1 MFVLI
6 RQPII
11 CVMGHVDHGKTSLLD
26 RIRSSTIAAK
36 EAGGI
41 TQHIRASE
49 VPIDAIDSICGPL
62 LRASN
67 IKITIPGLL
76 FIDTPGHEA
85 FTNLRR
91 RGSSVADIA
100 ILVVDVTKGFEPQ
113 TIEAINILK
122 EYKTPFIVAANKIDL
137 ITGWRDSKLNSVLAS
152 LKKQNEAV
160 VAELDNRVYGMIGR
174 LSEFGLNSERFDR
187 IKDFQKEIA
196 IVPISAKT
204 GEGIAEL
211 LVVATGLAQRYLEMK
226 LNIEIKGPGKG
237 SILEK
242 NEIRGLGT
250 TIDVILYDGTLKV
263 NDTIAFATSNSVA
276 TAKIKALLK
285 PKPMHQVGDSASK
298 FDYVESVSAASG
310 IKISGNGLDDAMP
323 GSPVMQVTGTDYA
336 KEIKAEM
343 GEVFKTDSKGLIL
356 KADSIGSLEAISKL
370 MGAAGFGI
378 SKKGIGKV
386 TKRDV
391 TDAFSMYATD
401 PLSAVILA
409 FNVGIE
415 DDAQEASQSSGV
427 KIISSEIIYKLID
440 DYKAFVDEK
449 RKTAAQKI
457 EDRIVLPG
465 EVEVLPNSCFRV
477 SHPAV
482 FGVSV
487 VAGRIVPGYQLINN
501 MGEVVG
507 KIKEMQ
513 SEKETLKEAKKGEHL
528 AISMSEPTFGRQ
540 VREGQILY
548 TNVGDEDFSLLLKE
562 FAYLISE
569 DEAKLLEKIMEIKQN
584 ARYKKV

>member
-1 MFVLI
+1 
-6 RQPII
+6 
-11 CVMGHVDHGKTSLLD
+11 
-26 RIRSSTIAAK
+26 
-36 EAGGI
+36 
-41 TQHIRASE
+41 
-49 VPIDAIDSICGPL
+49 
-62 LRASN
+62 
-67 IKITIPGLL
+67 
-76 FIDTPGHEA
+76 
-85 FTNLRR
+85 
-91 RGSSVADIA
+91 
-100 ILVVDVTKGFEPQ
+100 
-113 TIEAINILK
+113 
-122 EYKTPFIVAANKIDL
+122 
-137 ITGWRDSKLNSVLAS
+137 
-152 LKKQNEAV
+152 LKKQNEGV
-160 VAELDNRVYGMIGR
+160 VAELDNRIYGMIGK

-211 LVVATGLAQRYLEMK
+211 LVVATGLAQKYLEMK

-323 GSPVMQVTGTDYA
+323 GSPVIQVTGDDYA
-336 KEIKAEM
+336 NEIKAEM
-343 GEVFKTDSKGLIL
+343 GEVFKTDSRGLIL

-370 MGAAGFGI
+370 MNTAGFGI

-415 DDAQEASQSSGV
+415 DDAQEASQASGV
-427 KIISSEIIYKLID
+427 KIISSDIIYKLID
-440 DYKAFVDEK
+440 DYKAFTDEK
-449 RKTAAQKI
+449 KKSAAQKI

-487 VAGRIVPGYQLINN
+487 VAGRIVPGYQLISNT
-501 MGEVVG
+501 GEVIG

-569 DEAKLLEKIMEIKQN
+569 DEAKLLEKIMQIKQN

>member
-1 MFVLI
+1 
-6 RQPII
+6 
-11 CVMGHVDHGKTSLLD
+11 MGHVDHGKTSLLD
-26 RIRSSTIAAK
+26 KIRSSTIAAK

-49 VPIDAIDSICGPL
+49 VPIDAIDNICGPL

-122 EYKTPFIVAANKIDL
+122 EYKTPFIVAANKVDL
-137 ITGWRDSKLNSVLAS
+137 ITGWRDSKLNSLLAS
-152 LKKQNEAV
+152 LKKQNEGV
-160 VAELDNRVYGMIGR
+160 VAELDNRIYGMIGK

-211 LVVATGLAQRYLEMK
+211 LVVATGLAQKYLEMK

-298 FDYVESVSAASG
+298 FNYVESVSAASG

-323 GSPVMQVTGTDYA
+323 GSPVIQVTGDDYA
-336 KEIKAEM
+336 NEIKAEM
-343 GEVFKTDSKGLIL
+343 GEVFKTDSRGLIL

-370 MGAAGFGI
+370 MSTAGFGI

-409 FNVGIE
+409 FNVGVE
-415 DDAQEASQSSGV
+415 DDAQEASQASGV
-427 KIISSEIIYKLID
+427 KIISSDIIYKLID
-440 DYKAFVDEK
+440 DYKAFTDEK
-449 RKTAAQKI
+449 KKSAAQKI

-465 EVEVLPNSCFRV
+465 EIEVLPNSCFRV

-487 VAGRIVPGYQLINN
+487 VAGRIVPGYQLISNT
-501 MGEVVG
+501 GEVIG

-569 DEAKLLEKIMEIKQN
+569 DEAKLLEKIMQIKQN

>member
-1 MFVLI
+1 
-6 RQPII
+6 
-11 CVMGHVDHGKTSLLD
+11 MGHVDHGKTSLLD
-26 RIRSSTIAAK
+26 KIRSSTIAAK

-113 TIEAINILK
+113 TIEAIDILK
-122 EYKTPFIVAANKIDL
+122 EYRTPFIVAANKVDL

-152 LKKQNEAV
+152 LKKQSEGV
-160 VAELDNRVYGMIGR
+160 VTELDSRIYEMIGR

-298 FDYVESVSAASG
+298 FIYVDSVSAASG

-323 GSPVMQVTGTDYA
+323 GSPVMQVTGGDYA
-336 KEIKAEM
+336 NEIKAEM
-343 GEVFKTDSKGLIL
+343 GEVFKTDSRGLIL

-370 MGAAGFGI
+370 MNAVGFGI

-415 DDAQEASQSSGV
+415 DDAQEASQASGV
-427 KIISSEIIYKLID
+427 KIISSDIIYKLID
-440 DYKAFVDEK
+440 DYKAFTDEK
-449 RKTAAQKI
+449 KKTAAQKI

-465 EVEVLPNSCFRV
+465 EIEVLPNSCFRV
-477 SHPAV
+477 STAV

-487 VAGRIVPGYQLINN
+487 VAGRIVPGYQLISNT
-501 MGEVVG
+501 GEVIG

-569 DEAKLLEKIMEIKQN
+569 EEAKLLERIMEIKQN

>member
-1 MFVLI
+1 
-6 RQPII
+6 
-11 CVMGHVDHGKTSLLD
+11 MGHVDHGKTSLLD
-26 RIRSSTIAAK
+26 KIRSSTIAAK

-113 TIEAINILK
+113 TIEAIDILK
-122 EYKTPFIVAANKIDL
+122 EYRTPFIVAANKVDL

-152 LKKQNEAV
+152 LKKQSEGV
-160 VAELDNRVYGMIGR
+160 VTELDSRIYEMIGR

-298 FDYVESVSAASG
+298 FIYVDSVSAASG

-323 GSPVMQVTGTDYA
+323 GSPVMQVTGGDYA
-336 KEIKAEM
+336 NEIKAEM
-343 GEVFKTDSKGLIL
+343 GEVFKTDSRGLIL

-370 MGAAGFGI
+370 MNAVGFGI

-415 DDAQEASQSSGV
+415 DDAQEASQASGV
-427 KIISSEIIYKLID
+427 KIISSDIIYKLID
-440 DYKAFVDEK
+440 DYKAFTDEK
-449 RKTAAQKI
+449 KKTAAQKI

-465 EVEVLPNSCFRV
+465 EIEVLPNSCFRV

-487 VAGRIVPGYQLINN
+487 VAGRIVPGYQLISNT
-501 MGEVVG
+501 GEVIG

-569 DEAKLLEKIMEIKQN
+569 EEAKLLERIMEIKQN